1 MYKSVYSVPF
11 IQSSDKTADKTADK
25 TVDKT
30 TEPKPTKTPKLAIT
44 PTKLSTS
51 TTVVPSADSKV
62 TMTTSEKKEHLT

>member
-1 MYKSVYSVPF
+1 MYSVPF
-11 IQSSDKTADKTADK
+11 IQSSDKTADKTANKTTDK

-51 TTVVPSADSKV
+51 TTVVSSADSKV
-62 TMTTSEKKEHLT
+62 TMTTSEKRST